1 MPAEIILQARK
12 ENEVVIEG
20 EVHLVINEDTP
31 SDIVIEVPNQNGRLL
46 SKEMLSNN
54 TLVSSDTIK
63 RPVILVPENNSI
75 GFTGTFV
82 LSPYEPSETYSGVP
96 TGMRIEISA
105 TEDFNV
111 IMKNVVIDE
120 LLTEVPVTFEESS
133 EVLYARVK
141 YVSDSHVSGYSDVV
155 KFTNSDFYV
164 YKPKILTPTL
174 DATGVARTP
183 FIQVSDYQYMGNE
196 NYYAGLTYE
205 VATDSNFTNIVE
217 TDTIGSPNTGGSGS
231 NNGVYLN
238 NFIVNTILDEDTVYY
253 LRVKY
258 LGTIY
263 PESIWSDVTS
273 FRTLDIEE
281 RIVSFYQG
289 AENSVEE
296 DFNRIIKDGDNY
308 VIVGTMGTN
317 NSTLHDSGT
326 ITILDKNLNIV
337 KSKKI
342 RVDGNV
348 AVPGQG
354 LYNIKMDAD
363 GNYIVIGQ
371 HQIKSLLYRDGSA
384 YTGGA
389 AYPSSFILKL
399 NKNLDILVSKVLA
412 WNYIDQFMFLRS
424 NFSIKSDG
432 IYFEMETLR
441 NNTLPGEQRISGF
454 FKTDKDLNFVH
465 AKIYNT
471 TAKFVITPYSN
482 IDGYLLLNE
491 LLDNQFSSNT
501 RPAILKLNND
511 YTVNKIIR
519 LQPGTA
525 YNGVVLQGANFD
537 SNNNIIALLTI
548 TSIATGKIYTLI
560 LKLDA
565 NLNLI
570 SSKIFNLS
578 VGMGL
583 WSLIVGE
590 NDNYYLMGRIGT
602 GTLHINA
609 NTKAVAIKLDKN
621 FNILNNITI
630 GNDYWAS
637 FNSGILEKDIL
648 TMTGF
653 FTYSNKLHEASII
666 QLNEYLTKND
676 TSATTYNMAISKLAD
691 LTIAD
696 FPIVVNIDSNPS
708 LIDYT
713 TLANGTTLGYNYKNI
728 AITTNVDLP
737 LNQKIDFL

>member
-82 LSPYEPSETYSGVP
+82 LSPYEPSETYNGVP

-105 TEDFNV
+105 TEDFSV

-164 YKPKILTPTL
+164 YQPKILTPTL
-174 DATGVARTP
+174 DTTGVARTP

-205 VATDSNFTNIVE
+205 VATDANFTNIVE
-217 TDTIGSPNTGGSGS
+217 TDTVGSPNTGGNGS

-238 NFIVNTILDEDTVYY
+238 NFIVNTILDEDTIYY
-253 LRVKY
+253 VRVKY
-258 LGTIY
+258 LGTLY
-263 PESIWSDVTS
+263 PSSIWSDVVS

-289 AENSVEE
+289 TENSSEE
-296 DFNRIIKDGDNY
+296 DFNSIIKDGDNY

-317 NSTLHDSGT
+317 NSTLYDSGT

-342 RVDGNV
+342 RVDGHV
-348 AVPGQG
+348 AVPVQS
-354 LYNIKMDAD
+354 LYNIKMDLD
-363 GNYIVIGQ
+363 GNYIVVGN
-371 HQIKSLLYRDGSA
+371 HQIKSLLNRDGSA
-384 YTGGA
+384 YTSGGVH
-389 AYPSSFILKL
+389 PSSFILKL

-412 WNYIDQFMFLRS
+412 WNYVDQMMFLRGI
-424 NFSIKSDG
+424 FSIKSDG
-432 IYFEMETLR
+432 IYFEMETPR
-441 NNTLPGEQRISGF
+441 NNTLSGEHRISGF

-471 TAKFVITPYSN
+471 AARFIPIPS

-491 LLDNQFSSNT
+491 LHVDNQFGSNT
-501 RPAILKLNND
+501 RPGILKLNSD

-519 LQPGTA
+519 LQPGTS
-525 YNGVVLQGANFD
+525 YNGVLIQKAIFD
-537 SNNNIIALLTI
+537 SNKNLIVLLTI
-548 TSIATGKIYTLI
+548 TSISTGKIYTLI
-560 LKLDA
+560 LKMDA

-570 SSKIFNLS
+570 SSRIFNLS
-578 VGMGL
+578 VGMSL
-583 WSLIVGE
+583 TYLIVGE

-602 GTLHINA
+602 GTLHTNA
-609 NTKAVAIKLDKN
+609 NIKAVAIKLDKN

-630 GNDYWAS
+630 GNDYWAN
-637 FNSGILEKDIL
+637 FTTGILEKDIL
-648 TMTGF
+648 TMIGF
-653 FTYSNKLHEASII
+653 FTYGNKLHEASII

-691 LTIAD
+691 LTITD
-696 FPIVVNIDSNPS
+696 FPIVVNIDPIPN

>member
-75 GFTGTFV
+75 GFKGTFV

-105 TEDFNV
+105 TEDFSV
-111 IMKNVVIDE
+111 IMKNVVINE

-164 YKPKILTPTL
+164 YQPKILTPTL

-205 VATDSNFTNIVE
+205 VATDANFTNIVE
-217 TDTIGSPNTGGSGS
+217 TDTVGSPNTGGSGS
-231 NNGVYLN
+231 SNGVYLN
-238 NFIVNTILDEDTVYY
+238 NFILNTILDEDTIYY
-253 LRVKY
+253 VRVKY
-258 LGTIY
+258 LGTLY
-263 PESIWSDVTS
+263 PSSIWSDVIS

-289 AENSVEE
+289 TENSTEE
-296 DFNRIIKDGDNY
+296 DFHSIIKDGDNY

-342 RVDGNV
+342 RVDGHV

-354 LYNIKMDAD
+354 MYYIKMDLD
-363 GNYIVIGQ
+363 GNYIVLGQ
-371 HQIKSLLYRDGSA
+371 HQIKSILYRDGST
-384 YTGGA
+384 YTGGGVH
-389 AYPSSFILKL
+389 PSNFILKL

-412 WNYIDQFMFLRS
+412 WNYVDQMMFLRGIF
-424 NFSIKSDG
+424 NIKSDG
-432 IYFEMETLR
+432 IYFEMETPR
-441 NNTLPGEQRISGF
+441 NNTLSGDHRISGF

-471 TAKFVITPYSN
+471 AARFIPIPS

-491 LLDNQFSSNT
+491 LHVDNQFSSNT
-501 RPAILKLNND
+501 RPAILKLNSD

-525 YNGVVLQGANFD
+525 YKEVALQNTKFD
-537 SNNNIIALLTI
+537 SNNNLISLLTI
-548 TSIATGKIYTLI
+548 TSITTGKMYTLI
-560 LKLDA
+560 LKIDA

-578 VGMGL
+578 VGMTL
-583 WSLIVGE
+583 PSLIVGE

-602 GTLHINA
+602 GTLHTNA
-609 NTKAVAIKLDKN
+609 NIKAVAIKLDKN
-621 FNILNNITI
+621 FNILNNIVL
-630 GNDYWAS
+630 GNGYWAD
-637 FNSGILEKDIL
+637 FRTGMLEKDIL
-648 TMTGF
+648 TITGF
-653 FTYSNKLHEASII
+653 FTYSNQLHEASIV
-666 QLNEYLTKND
+666 QLNEYLSKND
-676 TSATTYNMAISKLAD
+676 ASATTYNMAISKLTD
-691 LTIAD
+691 LTITD
-696 FPIVVNIDSNPS
+696 FPIVVNIDPIPN

>member
-54 TLVSSDTIK
+54 TLVNSNTIK

-82 LSPYEPSETYSGVP
+82 LSPYEPYETYSGVP

-105 TEDFNV
+105 TADFSV
-111 IMKNVVIDE
+111 IMKNVVINE
-120 LLTEVPVTFEESS
+120 LLTEVPVTFEKSS

-141 YVSDSHVSGYSDVV
+141 YVRDSHVSDYSDVV
-155 KFTNSDFYV
+155 KFTNRDFYV
-164 YKPKILTPTL
+164 YQPKILTPTMS
-174 DATGVARTP
+174 ATGVARTP
-183 FIQVSDYQYMGNE
+183 FVQVSDYQYMGNG
-196 NYYAGLTYE
+196 NYYNGLTYE
-205 VATDSNFTNIVE
+205 VATDANFTNIVKTE
-217 TDTIGSPNTGGSGS
+217 TVGSGS
-231 NNGVYLN
+231 SNGVYLN
-238 NFIVNTILDEDTVYY
+238 NFILNTILDEDTIYY
-253 LRVKY
+253 VRVKY
-258 LGTIY
+258 LGKLY
-263 PESIWSDVTS
+263 PSSIWSDVIS
-273 FRTLDIEE
+273 FRTLEIEE

-289 AENSVEE
+289 TENFMEE
-296 DFNRIIKDGDNY
+296 DFNRFIKDGDNY
-308 VIVGTMGTN
+308 IIVGAMGDN
-317 NSTLHDSGT
+317 GSTLHDSGT

-348 AVPGQG
+348 AVPGQV
-354 LYNIKMDAD
+354 LHNIKMDAD
-363 GNYIVIGQ
+363 GNYIVLGA
-371 HQIKSLLYRDGSA
+371 HQIKSLLLRDGSA
-384 YTGGA
+384 YTSGGVH
-389 AYPSSFILKL
+389 PSSFILKL

-412 WNYIDQFMFLRS
+412 WNYTDQLMYLRG

-441 NNTLPGEQRISGF
+441 NNTLPGEQRVSGF

-471 TAKFVITPYSN
+471 TAKFIPTPYSN
-482 IDGYLLLNE
+482 IDGYLILNE
-491 LLDNQFSSNT
+491 LLDNQFGSNT

-519 LQPGTA
+519 LQPGTS
-525 YNGVVLQGANFD
+525 YNAVKLMETKFD
-537 SNNNIIALLTI
+537 SNKNLISLLSI

-560 LKLDA
+560 LKMDA
-565 NLNLI
+565 NLKLI

-578 VGMGL
+578 VGMIL
-583 WSLIVGE
+583 PSLIVGE
-590 NDNYYLMGRIGT
+590 NDNYYLMGKIGT
-602 GTLHINA
+602 GTLHTNA

-630 GNDYWAS
+630 GNNYWAS
-637 FNSGILEKDIL
+637 FNTGMLEKDIL
-648 TMTGF
+648 TAVGF

-676 TSATTYNMAISKLAD
+676 TSTTTYNMAISKLTD
-691 LTIAD
+691 LTITD
-696 FPIVVNIDSNPS
+696 FPIVINIDPIPN
-708 LIDYT
+708 LIDYA
-713 TLANGTTLGYNYKNI
+713 TLANGTTLGYNYKDI